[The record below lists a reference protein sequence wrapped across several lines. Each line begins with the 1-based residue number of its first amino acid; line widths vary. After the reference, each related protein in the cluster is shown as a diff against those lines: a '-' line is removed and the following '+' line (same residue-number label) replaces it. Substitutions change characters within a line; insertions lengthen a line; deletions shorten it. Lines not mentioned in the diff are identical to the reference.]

1 MKERGQLLIS
11 RNVNRHARESGH
23 PGVAGRGFQ
32 VPWIPAFAGMTEKE
46 YAAVKS
52 SGKLNVPRGA

>member
-11 RNVNRHARESGH
+11 RNVNRHAREKLALANAWGGH

-46 YAAVKS
+46 YAAVS
-52 SGKLNVPRGA
+52 HR